1 MILTIIGGVTLAI
14 WLVLI
19 FARGGF
25 WLARERDTRDVPP
38 LPEQWPEVVAVVPA
52 RDEAEVIAESIGSL
66 LAQDYRG
73 RFRVILVDDSSSD
86 GTAEIAR
93 ALRVSSRPSPSGEGL
108 GVGRL
113 NLIET
118 SASVDGPHPNPSP
131 EGEGLVLEVM
141 RGAPLAP
148 GWTGKLW
155 AVSQGVERAGDAA
168 RYLWLTDADIAH
180 NPDTLTS
187 LVARAEARGLAMVS
201 LMAKL
206 RCESMAER
214 GLIPAFVFFF
224 QILYPFRWVNRP
236 DGVGA
241 AAGGCMLVR
250 REALAAAG
258 GIAAIRTA
266 LIDDCALG
274 AALKRQGPIW
284 LGLTERSRSVRPYET
299 LGSVAAMIS
308 RSAYA
313 QLNYNPLM
321 LLGTLVGLALVYG
334 APPAL
339 TLLCHGWPQW
349 LGGAA
354 WVLMAL
360 SFQPMLSFYRRPW
373 GWGMSLPGIAAF
385 YAGCTLLSAWQH
397 HRGRGGM
404 WKGRAQAATR

>member
-1 MILTIIGGVTLAI
+1 MIAVVIGGVTLAV

-25 WLARERDTRDVPP
+25 WLARERDTRGVPP
-38 LPEQWPEVVAVVPA
+38 MPDVWPEVVAVVPA
-52 RDEAEVIAESIGSL
+52 RDEAALISESIGSL
-66 LAQDYRG
+66 LAQDYPG
-73 RFRVILVDDSSSD
+73 QFRVILVDDGSSD
-86 GTAEIAR
+86 GTGEIALS
-93 ALRVSSRPSPSGEGL
+93 LRVPAEAGTQGQERGVRNPGL
-108 GVGRL
+108 LRSQEHEVG
-113 NLIET
+113 
-118 SASVDGPHPNPSP
+118 
-131 EGEGLVLEVM
+131 LEVL
-141 RGAPLAP
+141 RAAPLAS
-148 GWTGKLW
+148 GWTGKLA
-155 AVSQGVERAGDAA
+155 AVAQGIDHGGDMPT
-168 RYLWLTDADIAH
+168 YFWLTDSDITH
-180 NPDTLTS
+180 VPDTLRS
-187 LVARAEARGLAMVS
+187 LVARAEGRGLVLVS

-224 QILYPFRWVNRP
+224 QLLYPFAWVNRP
-236 DGVGA
+236 NGVGA

-284 LGLTERSRSVRPYET
+284 LGLTERSRSIRPYET
-299 LGSVAAMIS
+299 LGAIAAMIS

-313 QLNYNPLM
+313 QLGYNPLM
-321 LLGTLVGLALVYG
+321 LFATLIGLVLVYG
-334 APPAL
+334 APPLL
-339 TLLCHGWPQW
+339 TLFGHGWAQW

-354 WVLMAL
+354 WVLMAM

-404 WKGRAQAATR
+404 WKGRAQAAVK